1 MYGAYSFSEV
11 PYSSAEISVSFSVDS
26 LVATASVGD
35 DVTILTGAKLT
46 TDSLVAITT
55 VADVTI
61 RISARL
67 TTDSFLLTTS
77 LGQVTVWSF
86 VTGPDTPDYNS
97 VLPSPGANYG
107 NLTPSPSNTWNDLAT

>member
-11 PYSSAEISVSFSVDS
+11 PYSSAEINVSFAVDS
-26 LVATASVGD
+26 LVATTAVGEET
-35 DVTILTGAKLT
+35 VVTGATLV
-46 TDSLVAITT
+46 TDSLVAVTS
-55 VADVTI
+55 VGDVII

-86 VTGPDTPDYNS
+86 VTGPDTPDYTS
-97 VLPSPGANYG
+97 VLPNPDANYG
-107 NLTPSPSNTWNDLAT
+107 NLVPSPGNTWNDLAT